1 MGGALF
7 VLVKVRWVI
16 PTNAEEKLMCYLQ
29 EALEPKQKR
38 TSVLVIYY
46 AGRHMSNAL

>member
-16 PTNAEEKLMCYLQ
+16 PTEKLMCYLQ

-38 TSVLVIYY
+38 TSVLVINY
-46 AGRHMSNAL
+46 ACRHMSNVL